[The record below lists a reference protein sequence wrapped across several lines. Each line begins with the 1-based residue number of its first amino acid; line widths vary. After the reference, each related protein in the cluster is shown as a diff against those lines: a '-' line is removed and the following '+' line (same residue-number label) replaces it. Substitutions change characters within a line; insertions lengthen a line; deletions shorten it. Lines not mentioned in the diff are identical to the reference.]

1 MVLGLEVLGMEVMV
15 VRDGVAG
22 GRGVKKVY
30 FRDVVC
36 SVVDVMWE
44 CVVVVGV
51 YVVVSDGGGWGGGG
65 V

>member
-1 MVLGLEVLGMEVMV
+1 M
-15 VRDGVAG
+15 
-22 GRGVKKVY
+22 Y

-51 YVVVSDGGGWGGGG
+51 DVVWEWTCKKSVF
-65 V
+65 